1 VSSRRLEVDPSV
13 VARVPAY
20 RVVALAVRELSPP
33 DESRL
38 RRRIEGLLGAGRSL
52 LPPGEAPLRDVPALR
67 AWSAAYRAVGLDDRS
82 FPPSILALARR
93 LRNDAIPNV
102 LPLVDLY
109 NAHALA
115 AMVAIGAD
123 DDDRV
128 AFPIAVRPS
137 AGGEPVPSIDGTEG
151 ATEAGEIV
159 LADRARVLCR
169 RWVWRQSAATA
180 LGDDT
185 QAAVLTI
192 SSAGEADVETAA
204 DALGVDLSVLFGALV
219 ERLPVEMGSRPRAD
233 QSSPG
238 D

>member
-1 VSSRRLEVDPSV
+1 MSSRRLEVDPSV
-13 VARVPAY
+13 IARVPAY
-20 RVVALAVRELSPP
+20 RVVALAVRELRPP
-33 DESRL
+33 DEARI
-38 RRRIEGLLGAGRSL
+38 RRRVEELLAAGRSR
-52 LPPGEAPLRDVPALR
+52 LPPGEAPLREVPALR

-123 DDDRV
+123 DADRV
-128 AFPIAVRPS
+128 TFPIAVRPS
-137 AGGEPVPSIDGTEG
+137 AGGEPVPSIDGSEG

-159 LADRARVLCR
+159 LADQARVLCR

-180 LGDDT
+180 LGVGT

-192 SSAGEADVETAA
+192 SSAGEADVEVAA
-204 DALGVDLSVLFGALV
+204 EALGADLSVVFEALV
-219 ERLPVEMGSRPRAD
+219 ERLPVETGS
-233 QSSPG
+233 SSRVEQGGPG